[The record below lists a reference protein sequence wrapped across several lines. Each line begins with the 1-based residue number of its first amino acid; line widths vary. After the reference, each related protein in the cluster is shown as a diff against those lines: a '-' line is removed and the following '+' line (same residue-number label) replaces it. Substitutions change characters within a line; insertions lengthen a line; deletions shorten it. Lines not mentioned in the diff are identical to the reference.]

1 MAMSS
6 FLTYR
11 GERSKAVTPA
21 CNVTM
26 YSMAE
31 KSPYLNILN
40 MWSRHRLWKGKVVCV
55 CVCVCGNASVA
66 VCARDVLGR
75 STAFCRPLCRWETGI
90 FYGMLISEGDGT
102 CIPTIGLRQEGK
114 HTRATPLSLL
124 GVTRCD
130 LHFGW
135 DTSAP
140 ELLVM

>member
-1 MAMSS
+1 MNS
-6 FLTYR
+6 FIWQCPHSWHIEASVLRQSRLPTTLQCIVWPR
-11 GERSKAVTPA
+11 NHRTPA
-21 CNVTM
+21 CLICDLYM
-26 YSMAE
+26 DYE
-31 KSPYLNILN
+31 KGR
-40 MWSRHRLWKGKVVCV
+40 W
-55 CVCVCGNASVA
+55 CVCGNASVT

-75 STAFCRPLCRWETGI
+75 STAFCRPLCRWETGM